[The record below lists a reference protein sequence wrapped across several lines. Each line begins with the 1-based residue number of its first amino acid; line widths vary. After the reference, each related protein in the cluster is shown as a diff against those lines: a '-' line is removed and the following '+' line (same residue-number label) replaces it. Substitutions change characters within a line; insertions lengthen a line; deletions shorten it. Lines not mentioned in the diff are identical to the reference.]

1 MGDIYYA
8 VERKTMRKSETATVN
23 MVAAISDKTLKKAVE
38 DMEYDACGDK
48 IENNLKFHVF
58 LITP

>member
-38 DMEYDACGDK
+38 DVEYNVVGINREQFK
-48 IENNLKFHVF
+48 IPRF